1 MGDVAALARKGGGSS
16 NYEDKKMTDIPNDIV
31 APGESVRVT
40 LDGVNE
46 QGERISRVI
55 AEWHGFPNEEA
66 NLFSMAVSGA
76 VFSVV
81 DSFSKAKAEQG
92 GGPITNKP
100 RPGDQPPGQMR

>member
-1 MGDVAALARKGGGSS
+1 
-16 NYEDKKMTDIPNDIV
+16 MTDVPNDAV

-66 NLFSMAVSGA
+66 NLFSMAVSSA

-81 DSFSKAKAEQG
+81 DGFSKAKSAQG
-92 GGPITNKP
+92 GGVVTE
-100 RPGDQPPGQMR
+100 RPGNQPPGQMLR